1 MARVKRGTTSKA
13 RHKRVLVRAKGFFGS
28 RKNTIRI
35 AKQAV
40 ERAEQYRYRDRR
52 RRKRDFRRLWIQRL
66 NAAVR
71 QSGMRYAQFICA
83 MSLLKIRLN
92 RKVLSELAVSDPK
105 RFEELVAK
113 AQNAWK
119 TQKPESPVAP
129 PPSAPPPAKSSA
141 SISPSVSPSESSGSS

>member
-13 RHKRVLVRAKGFFGS
+13 RHKRVLVRAKGYFGR
-28 RKNTIRI
+28 RKNTIRV

-40 ERAEQYRYRDRR
+40 ERSEQYRYRDRK

-71 QSGMRYAQFICA
+71 LQGMRYAQFVCA
-83 MSLLKIRLN
+83 LSLLKVRLN
-92 RKVLSELAVSDPK
+92 RKVLSELAVSEPK

-113 AQNAWK
+113 AGDAWK
-119 TQKPESPVAP
+119 AKNTLAP
-129 PPSAPPPAKSSA
+129 SSD
-141 SISPSVSPSESSGSS
+141 SSS

>member
-13 RHKRVLVRAKGFFGS
+13 RHKRVLVRAKGYFGR
-28 RKNTIRI
+28 RKNTIRT

-83 MSLLKIRLN
+83 LSLLKIGLN
-92 RKVLSELAVSDPK
+92 RKLLSELAVEEPK
-105 RFEELVAK
+105 RFEELVEK
-113 AQNAWK
+113 AANAWK
-119 TQKPESPVAP
+119 TKNT
-129 PPSAPPPAKSSA
+129 PASSA
-141 SISPSVSPSESSGSS
+141 APSSNTPVSSADPSS

>member
-13 RHKRVLVRAKGFFGS
+13 RHKRVLVRAKGFFGR
-28 RKNTIRI
+28 RKNTIRV

-71 QSGMRYAQFICA
+71 QNGMRYAQFICGL
-83 MSLLKIRLN
+83 SLLKVRLN
-92 RKVLSELAVSDPK
+92 RKLLSELALEEPK
-105 RFEELVAK
+105 RFEELVGQ
-113 AQNAWK
+113 AQSAWK
-119 TQKPESPVAP
+119 THQSHD
-129 PPSAPPPAKSSA
+129 SSA
-141 SISPSVSPSESSGSS
+141 GSSSGT

>member
-13 RHKRVLVRAKGFFGS
+13 RHKRVLVRAKGFFGR

-40 ERAEQYRYRDRR
+40 ERADQYRYRDRR

-71 QSGMRYAQFICA
+71 QNGMRYAQFICA
-83 MSLLKIRLN
+83 LSLLKIRLN
-92 RKVLSELAVSDPK
+92 RKVLSELAVEEPK
-105 RFEELVAK
+105 RFKELVTK
-113 AQNAWK
+113 AQGAWK
-119 TQKPESPVAP
+119 THDSQ
-129 PPSAPPPAKSSA
+129 SSA
-141 SISPSVSPSESSGSS
+141 GPSSGA

>member
-13 RHKRVLVRAKGFFGS
+13 RHKRVLVRAKGYFGR
-28 RKNTIRI
+28 RKNTIRV

-71 QSGMRYAQFICA
+71 QSGMRYAQFVCA
-83 MSLLKIRLN
+83 LSLMKVRLN
-92 RKVLSELAVSDPK
+92 RKVLSELAVEEPK
-105 RFEELVAK
+105 RFEVLVQK
-113 AQNAWK
+113 AQSAWK
-119 TQKPESPVAP
+119 AHDPHAS
-129 PPSAPPPAKSSA
+129 AKSSGDSSA
-141 SISPSVSPSESSGSS
+141 HSSGDSSATSADGS

>member
-13 RHKRVLVRAKGFFGS
+13 RHKRVLVRAKGYFGR

-66 NAAVR
+66 NATVR
-71 QSGMRYAQFICA
+71 QQGMRYAQFICA
-83 MSLLKIRLN
+83 LSMLKIRLN
-92 RKVLSELAVSDPK
+92 RKVLSELAVEEPK
-105 RFEELVAK
+105 RFQELVEQA
-113 AQNAWK
+113 ANAWK
-119 TQKPESPVAP
+119 EK
-129 PPSAPPPAKSSA
+129 SAEKNTPQDPKEDIKARTADSS
-141 SISPSVSPSESSGSS
+141 S

>member
-13 RHKRVLVRAKGFFGS
+13 RHKRVLVRAKGYFGR

-66 NAAVR
+66 NATVR
-71 QSGMRYAQFICA
+71 QQGMRYAQFICA
-83 MSLLKIRLN
+83 LSMLKIRLN
-92 RKVLSELAVSDPK
+92 RKVLSELAVEEPK
-105 RFEELVAK
+105 RFQELVEQA
-113 AQNAWK
+113 ANAWK
-119 TQKPESPVAP
+119 EK
-129 PPSAPPPAKSSA
+129 SAEKNTPQDPKEDLKARTADSS
-141 SISPSVSPSESSGSS
+141 S